1 MPARTAVKRFM
12 AADRKDK
19 LEKVIS
25 AIQRRWGTQA
35 IGRSS
40 EQLDTEIPH
49 IASGFAELDAALGT
63 GGIPRGRISELM
75 GVPTSG
81 MTTVALKI
89 MAQVQ
94 MTEDAVAYIDLER
107 SFDPDYARRCDVLL
121 DRLVLVHPHSAGQAL
136 DMLPD
141 FVHNG
146 GFDLLICDMPAQ
158 VQQEGR
164 VARKLTST
172 LGRLLAP
179 LSKSNTT
186 LLFLT
191 ALPSYGKGATL
202 EATVYP
208 SQATLPYFATMRLLL
223 QKERWLY
230 RRRDV
235 CGYEAQVIV
244 VKNKLATPGK
254 RVRIAITFHGAVE
267 GGDL

>member
-1 MPARTAVKRFM
+1 MPARTAVKKFM

-19 LEKVIS
+19 LEQVIS
-25 AIQRRWGTQA
+25 AIQRRWGAQV

-40 EQLDTEIPH
+40 EQMDAEIPH
-49 IASGFAELDAALGT
+49 IASGFPELDAALGT
-63 GGIPRGRISELM
+63 GGIPRGRVSELM

-89 MAQVQ
+89 MARVQ
-94 MTEDAVAYIDLER
+94 AAEGTVAYIDLER

-121 DRLVLVHPHSAGQAL
+121 EHLVLIYPHSAGQAL

-191 ALPSYGKGATL
+191 ALTAYGKRPVMETA
-202 EATVYP
+202 VYP
-208 SQATLPYFATMRLLL
+208 SQATLPHFATVRLLL

-235 CGYEAQVIV
+235 SGYEAQVIV

-254 RVRIAITFHGAVE
+254 EVRIAITLNDALE
-267 GGDL
+267 GETL